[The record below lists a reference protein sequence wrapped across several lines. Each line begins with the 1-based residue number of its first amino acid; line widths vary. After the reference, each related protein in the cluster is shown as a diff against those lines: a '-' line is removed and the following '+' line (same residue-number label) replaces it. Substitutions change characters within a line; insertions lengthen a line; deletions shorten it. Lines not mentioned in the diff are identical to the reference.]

1 MKSALL
7 SSTSATAIIVTADD
21 GGVGKT
27 TVAVQIASFL
37 RLHGIEPSLFQL
49 DSKEKLAAKTG
60 LPVHALSNSHAGSDR
75 GDEFRITDVIAP
87 WYRAVTTAT
96 ASGNGRRYVLLEI
109 GGANADLFHAAVTQ
123 FDLEEDIELL
133 GLNVYVFVVTKAG
146 EDSAIQTIREIKRLE
161 TNLPGA
167 SIVIVKNEFLGCR
180 KAAAEYLDDRLKKAY
195 LGILKKYPN
204 IRMEKVN
211 PRSMAVYERLHVTP
225 DVIVGWYENNY
236 REAIARTGLE
246 WDQAK
251 LFVKDIAV
259 WTIKMVEQM
268 TAVLPK
274 LDENSDG

>member
-37 RLHGIEPSLFQL
+37 RLHGIEPLLFQL

-87 WYRAVTTAT
+87 WYRAVTTANE
-96 ASGNGRRYVLLEI
+96 SGRRYVLLEI
-109 GGANADLFHAAVTQ
+109 GGANAGLFHTAVTQ
-123 FDLEEDIELL
+123 FDLQEDIELL
-133 GLNVYVFVVTKAG
+133 GVDVRVFVVTKAG
-146 EDSAIQTIREIKRLE
+146 EDSAIQTVREIKRLE

-167 SIVIVKNEFLGCR
+167 SIVIVKNDFLGSPED
-180 KAAAEYLDDRLKKAY
+180 AAEYLDDRLKKAY
-195 LGILKKYPN
+195 LGALKKYPN

-211 PRSMAVYERLHVTP
+211 ARSMTLYERLHVTP
-225 DVIVGWYENNY
+225 DVIVSWYQNDY

-246 WDQAK
+246 RDQAK

-259 WTIKMVEQM
+259 WTVKMIEQI